1 MKRHNYSVS
10 QLRFSIPH
18 ITATMTSTYAPVT
31 CPHCGSTDTSWK
43 TKASLWECQSC
54 EERFPGSPPVTA
66 HRVLGERAARPKAIF
81 FSYGH
86 DAHRELVERFQAD
99 LEKRGHKD
107 WIDSKEI
114 RTWDDWKGRITRGI
128 NDSELAIAFLSRHA
142 MRDPGVCRN
151 EIAIAMNR
159 FGTVYPVLLEAGIES
174 DIPVT
179 IRNLQWPDLSQWR
192 AIRDGQVPGVEW
204 ERWYEEKLV
213 NLIERLEGEA
223 TTFADETHTLRRAL
237 RPSSFESKI
246 AQHVP
251 GFIGRDWVFDAYRQW
266 LDDAGSRL
274 FWIKAG
280 PGVGKSAIAAN
291 LASRERS
298 AIVAS
303 WFIDAK
309 SNELRNPGHALRS
322 LAFQLAQRWED
333 YRVRLMR
340 QLQLGANATDE
351 KCDEVWRELGTKNT
365 QDLFRF
371 LLAEPLNGLI
381 WREHKLVIVIDAL
394 DEGSDGDGH
403 NRIAELIGLELNS
416 LPDWIGF
423 VVTSRPEADVVNR
436 LQGFKPFVL
445 DASDPRNRADL
456 VKWYRAHL
464 STNPTLAA
472 LPPAQQAET
481 ENLLVERSE
490 GMILYLKVVEEGLR
504 EGSLTVAQLGQLEAG
519 LPGLYRRYY
528 DSFMLRFGQDYETA
542 AKPLLRLLL
551 AAAGALPE
559 DLASAVLQWNEEQFL
574 ASRNRL
580 GSFVTD
586 TPDGQEL
593 FHKTLREW
601 LDSPASGP
609 FFLDAGIGRQAI
621 ADVLFAEVGRSEAY
635 ALRWRDIIRSWL
647 PQWLPRLDQRSDA
660 AALNNL
666 ASALNDLGDFNEA
679 EPLLRAAL
687 DMNQA
692 ALPAGDPAIAA
703 NLNNLANLLDWTGRY
718 DVAESLYREALE
730 MRRTALPPRDPDIA
744 ASLNNLATL
753 LDSTGRYDEAESLY
767 DEALKM
773 LRAAVPAEPRKIAG
787 AFNNLAGLLHSTGRA
802 AEAEPLYREALG
814 IYRAALPAGRPD
826 IATSL
831 NNLANLLDAT
841 GRYDEAE
848 SLYRE
853 ALEIRRTALP
863 PGHRDIADSLDSL
876 AGLLVKTDRK
886 AEAEPLYREALEMRR
901 AAVPA
906 EPRKITEAF
915 NNLAGLL
922 HSTGRAAE
930 AEALYREALEMRR
943 AALPPG
949 HRDIADSLD
958 SLAGLLV
965 KTDRKAE
972 AEPHYREALGIYRT
986 ALLAEPRRI
995 AATLNNLAILLIST
1009 GRDSEGY
1016 ALHQEALELYRGS
1029 GHPI

>member
-1 MKRHNYSVS
+1 MLS
-10 QLRFSIPH
+10 
-18 ITATMTSTYAPVT
+18 
-31 CPHCGSTDTSWK
+31 
-43 TKASLWECQSC
+43 
-54 EERFPGSPPVTA
+54 
-66 HRVLGERAARPKAIF
+66 ARTLK
-81 FSYGH
+81 
-86 DAHRELVERFQAD
+86 
-99 LEKRGHKD
+99 KRGHKV
-107 WIDSKEI
+107 WIDWKEI
-114 RTWDDWKGRITRGI
+114 GNWDDWKGSITRGI
-128 NDSELAIAFLSRHA
+128 DTSELTIAFITHHA
-142 MRDPGVCRN
+142 MRNPGVCRN

-159 FGTVYPVLLEAGIES
+159 FGVVYLVLLEAGAE
-174 DIPVT
+174 DAIPV
-179 IRNLQWPDLSQWR
+179 IAKDCQWADLSSWR
-192 AIRDGQVPGVEW
+192 DIRDGKVPGVEW

-223 TTFADETHTLRRAL
+223 TTFADETRTLRRAL

-266 LDDAGSRL
+266 LDDAGSRI

-340 QLQLGANATDE
+340 QLQLGANATE
-351 KCDEVWRELGTKNT
+351 ENCDEVWRDLGTRNT

-445 DASDPRNRADL
+445 DATDPRNRADL
-456 VKWYRAHL
+456 VEWCRAHL

-559 DLASAVLQWNEEQFL
+559 DLASAVLQWNKEQFL
-574 ASRNRL
+574 ACRNRL

-635 ALRWRDIIRSWL
+635 ALRWRDMIRSWL
-647 PQWLPRLDQRSDA
+647 PQWLPHLDQRSDA
-660 AALNNL
+660 AELNKL
-666 ASALNDLGDFNEA
+666 ASALNDLGNFTES
-679 EPLLRAAL
+679 RAAL
-687 DMNQA
+687 PRGARDRRA
-692 ALPAGDPAIAA
+692 ALPAGH
-703 NLNNLANLLDWTGRY
+703 
-718 DVAESLYREALE
+718 
-730 MRRTALPPRDPDIA
+730 PDIA
-744 ASLNNLATL
+744 TASTTWPACCNRPAARR
-753 LDSTGRYDEAESLY
+753 G
-767 DEALKM
+767 
-773 LRAAVPAEPRKIAG
+773 RAALPRG
-787 AFNNLAGLLHSTGRA
+787 ARHFPGRAARRASGHRHSLNNLAGLLQSAGRYRRGRAALPRGARHSPGRAARRASGHRHEPQQPGPPAAIDRPHRRGRAALPRGARHLPGRAARRASGHRQQPQQPGRPAGIDRPHRRGRAALPRGAGDPPGRAARRASGHRHQPQQPGRPAAIRPAASPRPSRSSARRSTFSGPRCPPGIRTSPSASTTWPYLLHSTGR
-802 AEAEPLYREALG
+802 
-814 IYRAALPAGRPD
+814 
-826 IATSL
+826 S
-831 NNLANLLDAT
+831 
-841 GRYDEAE
+841 
-848 SLYRE
+848 S
-853 ALEIRRTALP
+853 
-863 PGHRDIADSLDSL
+863 
-876 AGLLVKTDRK
+876 
-886 AEAEPLYREALEMRR
+886 EAEPLYREALEMRR
-901 AAVPA
+901 AALPA
-906 EPRKITEAF
+906 GHPDIATSL

-922 HSTGRAAE
+922 QWTDRAAE
-930 AEALYREALEMRR
+930 AVSLYREIIMILETADTEGATSSKTLEARR
-943 AALPPG
+943 CLAVSLRDSNEFDASFQEFRRLLDAEYQNIGREDELTLFTEFGFAKLLRMKGDLDEAQTVLDDALP
-949 HRDIADSLD
+949 RA
-958 SLAGLLV
+958 
-965 KTDRKAE
+965 RKA
-972 AEPHYREALGIYRT
+972 LGDSHSITKDFVELQNTLSESRT
-986 ALLAEPRRI
+986 
-995 AATLNNLAILLIST
+995 S
-1009 GRDSEGY
+1009 
-1016 ALHQEALELYRGS
+1016 
-1029 GHPI
+1029 